1 MTQLEA
7 TNGIVVIRVRG
18 HLNAKTAPDLLQRC
32 RDVLESGK
40 NLVLNFS
47 EVSFITSSGIGGL
60 LAIVEE
66 FRGKGLSVR
75 FAALSSVVESVIKL
89 LRLDKFLGIDGTED
103 EAVSA
108 LGA

>member
-7 TNGIVVIRVRG
+7 TDGIVVIRVRG
-18 HLNAKTAPDLLQRC
+18 HLNARTAPNLLQRC
-32 RDVLESGK
+32 RDVLRAKK

-66 FRGKGLSVR
+66 YRGQGLSVR
-75 FAALSSVVESVIKL
+75 FAALSTVVESVIKL
-89 LRLDKFLGIDGTED
+89 LRLDKFLGIDSSED
-103 EAVSA
+103 DAVSA